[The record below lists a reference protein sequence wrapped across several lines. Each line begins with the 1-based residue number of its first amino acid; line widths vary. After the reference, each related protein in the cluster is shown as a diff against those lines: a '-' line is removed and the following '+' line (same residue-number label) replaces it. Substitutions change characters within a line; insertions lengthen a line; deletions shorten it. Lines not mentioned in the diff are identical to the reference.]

1 MPFVRYS
8 SILHSSIK
16 NRVSVPGAGWSYQRK
31 YKKAPN
37 IKVLDSGEHLENYN
51 KDSAATAL
59 VVGGL
64 WSEGESYIEG
74 IVAQL

>member
-1 MPFVRYS
+1 MP
-8 SILHSSIK
+8 
-16 NRVSVPGAGWSYQRK
+16 GEGWSYQRK

-37 IKVLDSGEHLENYN
+37 IKVLDSCEHLENYD

-64 WSEGESYIEG
+64 WSEGES
-74 IVAQL
+74 